1 MTSATHT
8 HTYTHTLTYTH
19 THTDT
24 QTYPHTHTSLTPRR
38 VLLVMSQRKRRYSTS
53 RSASWCPHPT
63 LICTWATTPWLPPFV
78 AVFCYHCCVL
88 HCAQWLCRYA
98 PIHVVVVGREG
109 ISMQRRKEECTEKG
123 KRKEGCPKM
132 ESNQKMSKNNCSCF
146 FVPERSVLALS
157 RSRSCSLAL
166 ALALSL
172 SFSRSLSCIAI
183 GQRGEATIINKRAI
197 KQASFLSDTHLLF
210 SPPNMQAQVVA
221 LCSTSPASAPQ
232 ALNRCRRRRHCDLE
246 GAPRCGSQCHQR
258 HRRAKP

>member
-1 MTSATHT
+1 MATHT

-98 PIHVVVVGREG
+98 PIHVVVVLCCVVERGKRG
-109 ISMQRRKEECTEKG
+109 DQHNLSMQRRKEECTEKG

-183 GQRGEATIINKRAI
+183 GQRGEATISKQTNEQSS
-197 KQASFLSDTHLLF
+197 KQAF
-210 SPPNMQAQVVA
+210 
-221 LCSTSPASAPQ
+221 
-232 ALNRCRRRRHCDLE
+232 
-246 GAPRCGSQCHQR
+246 
-258 HRRAKP
+258 